1 MTSPCT
7 ISNMSRL
14 LHRRRRL
21 LLWSILPGEFAVVFG
36 VGIGVG
42 LAEHSFG
49 WGLAAGFSV
58 TVLALF
64 AGPVATGSV
73 AIWGATGAHFRKR
86 RIGLHQR
93 RLEDC
98 VPCRPRDASSR
109 SRCRKCCLSRAPLRP
124 LPNACKRFP

>member
-1 MTSPCT
+1 
-7 ISNMSRL
+7 
-14 LHRRRRL
+14 
-21 LLWSILPGEFAVVFG
+21 VVFG

-64 AGPVATGSV
+64 AGPVATGFV

-98 VPCRPRDASSR
+98 VP
-109 SRCRKCCLSRAPLRP
+109 
-124 LPNACKRFP
+124 